1 MNKATFR
8 YAMRNTE
15 EGLKRIRKAM
25 KALDETDPRSPLV
38 RANNFLMDWLDSA
51 IIYRDNPTNWIDGNE
66 DEQSSN

>member
-1 MNKATFR
+1 
-8 YAMRNTE
+8 MRNTE

-25 KALDETDPRSPLV
+25 KALGETDPRSPLA

-51 IIYRDNPTNWIDGNE
+51 IIYRDNPANWTDGNK

>member
-1 MNKATFR
+1 
-8 YAMRNTE
+8 MRNTE

>member
-1 MNKATFR
+1 
-8 YAMRNTE
+8 MRNTE

-51 IIYRDNPTNWIDGNE
+51 IIYRDDPANWIDGNE